1 MRAQAR
7 LFRDSNLRLLS
18 AEQKLSNADDK
29 IHSAQA
35 VEWEGRELTLD
46 QLQPLYQDADRA
58 VRERAWRLAQARQL
72 EDRGALNDLW
82 GRMLDPH
89 CRIAANADCVDYRDY
104 RWRQLQRFDHTPADC
119 EAFHTAIEQ
128 IVALHAQENV
138 TIADQA
144 RTAAIDELLGLG
156 YDYDKKFDAQIRA
169 VTKDDVIRT
178 ANKYL
183 TKSVL
188 VTTSPKK

>member
-58 VRERAWRLAQARQL
+58 LRERAWRLAQARQL

-82 GRMLDPH
+82 GRMLDLH
-89 CRIAANADCVDYRDY
+89 CRIAASADCVDYRDY

-119 EAFHTAIEQ
+119 EAFHSAIEQ
-128 IVALHAQENV
+128 VVVPATERIYARRRRRALRLRRGHAARGGR
-138 TIADQA
+138 AD
-144 RTAAIDELLGLG
+144 
-156 YDYDKKFDAQIRA
+156 RA
-169 VTKDDVIRT
+169 DDRGDRDDP
-178 ANKYL
+178 A
-183 TKSVL
+183 
-188 VTTSPKK
+188 